1 MKKAILI
8 SLIAVLFISA
18 CGKKEDNSSKR
29 KAFGARNVKETALV
43 VMVEDVKLRDLDK
56 FIRAT
61 GRLQGINDVN
71 LISKVSG
78 TVVEKYKGL
87 GDWVEKDEAIGRI
100 DNAEYQNQLDQA
112 NAALLAAEASLD
124 MAKINMNASNEL
136 YKNQQISES
145 EYLQSKS
152 NLKNAQAQYDGA
164 KANVNIRK
172 RALDNS
178 MFVAPIS
185 GYIAELNLEIGDQVN
200 QGAVVAGIVNSE
212 KMMLKTGI
220 SESDIKYVKKNDPVS
235 IEVNHKKLVGK
246 VTGVGIRPATG
257 SNNYPIEI
265 TFDNKDKT
273 LFPGM
278 VVESNILAK
287 TFKNVIFTSIDNL
300 REKYDTNY
308 VYIINDENRAET
320 RVVEL
325 GEQVS
330 NYIIIKSGLNIGDRL
345 VTDGIDSLSENSLVK
360 ARNGFQS
367 K

>member
-1 MKKAILI
+1 MKKTILI

-18 CGKKEDNSSKR
+18 CGKNNGDLTKKKNF
-29 KAFGARNVKETALV
+29 KAENKKETALV
-43 VMVEDVKLRDLDK
+43 VMVENVQLRSLDK
-56 FIRAT
+56 FVRAT
-61 GRLQGINDVN
+61 GKLQGINDVN
-71 LISKVSG
+71 VLSKVSG
-78 TVVEKYKGL
+78 TIVEKYKGL

-100 DNAEYQNQLDQA
+100 DNTEYQNQLDQA
-112 NAALLAAEASLD
+112 NAALMAAEAGLE
-124 MAKINMNASNEL
+124 MAKISMNAADKL
-136 YKNQQISES
+136 YNNQQISEN

-152 NLKNAQAQYDGA
+152 NLKNAQANYDGA

-185 GYIAELNLEIGDQVN
+185 GYIAELNLEIGDQIS
-200 QGAVVAGIVNSE
+200 QGAIVAGIVNSD
-212 KMMLKTGI
+212 KMILKTGI
-220 SESDIKYVKKNDPVS
+220 SESDIKYVKKNNLVS
-235 IEVNHKKLVGK
+235 IEVNDKEIVGK
-246 VTGVGIRPATG
+246 VTGLGIRPATG

-265 TFDNKDKT
+265 IFDNKDNC

-287 TFKNVIFTSIDNL
+287 TFQNVIFTSVDNL
-300 REKYDTNY
+300 REKYDTNF
-308 VYIINDENRAET
+308 VYIINDDNRAET

-325 GEQVS
+325 GEQVR
-330 NYIIIKSGLNIGDRL
+330 NFIIIKSGLNIGDRL

-360 ARNGFQS
+360 ARNGFNS